1 MHYKLCFLH
10 VAHACPYDRQSHHTI
25 STVTATSYI
34 QVTEHSD
41 LCMESTSPYEGHT
54 HHPSSSQLLHP
65 TSGLL
70 WHISGLPKILH
81 WLCLT
86 LLTMLALWEHHT
98 NNLDKVAHLDL
109 HLPTIQGIHMYI
121 CCWFT
126 TSRWGVTHFYQKLKL
141 CSCGT

>member
-86 LLTMLALWEHHT
+86 LLTMLALWGAPYKQPRQGGTPRSTPTYYPRYTH
-98 NNLDKVAHLDL
+98 VHLL
-109 HLPTIQGIHMYI
+109 LVY
-121 CCWFT
+121 
-126 TSRWGVTHFYQKLKL
+126 YLKMGSDTFL
-141 CSCGT
+141 SKT